1 MSPSQTVQRID
12 GMQLHLPAVCWL
24 VRPCWTETSSR
35 YESPQ
40 DSSTLTLYNSHT
52 NCCLSTPVL
61 LWEWTRRV
69 ETTLIQTLDFTNYYW
84 LWIFVL
90 QRASTV
96 EISLQTLVYQL
107 SSTHILVWWWL
118 GEEKWNLKEELHLK
132 VQTSFD
138 NYDNGYDIDMQE
150 KLITGIHSKIFCRI
164 FNLCTSTITYSF
176 VKGISSRPLKLDCLV
191 FGR

>member
-1 MSPSQTVQRID
+1 
-12 GMQLHLPAVCWL
+12 MQLHLPAVYRL
-24 VRPCWTETSSR
+24 VRHAELKPAVGTRVHEN
-35 YESPQ
+35 
-40 DSSTLTLYNSHT
+40 SSTLTLYNHHT
-52 NCCLSTPVL
+52 NSCLSTLIL
-61 LWEWTRRV
+61 LWEWARRV

-138 NYDNGYDIDMQE
+138 NCDNGYDIDMQE
-150 KLITGIHSKIFCRI
+150 KLITGIHSNSYLIEYLICVRQQ
-164 FNLCTSTITYSF
+164 
-176 VKGISSRPLKLDCLV
+176 
-191 FGR
+191 